1 MATAVS
7 KYEIEAPGKS
17 ASKYEIEAPPTP
29 AVTKFE
35 DDRNSSKQPGFW
47 SSVGD
52 TLKSYIPSAPN
63 PYPGMDT
70 EAKSR
75 SSAEAGQE
83 ARDNRLHRVE
93 QGRSGA
99 YRAIAP
105 VGEALGVNVRGMEDD
120 ADVGNVKGILGKAA
134 VPIAAAA
141 APLAAE
147 GLKRTKAAIPG
158 IKERVAVAARDEN
171 NKLKPGVETAGRL
184 ATMGAGALAEHA
196 FGVHGYTELPGY
208 LLGKSLTEAVIPDRP
223 LKPPPELGSAENPG
237 PHSKV
242 PTTMPKKKPVV
253 IPPEF
258 GSPENPGPHS
268 KIPTTMPKQKPVVAE
283 LGSPE
288 NPGFHS
294 KIPTRMPKA
303 GAVEAPIDTPVDRLQ
318 PVGMHGPSADE
329 FYAHRGEDLMR
340 RGDEVDKAQ
349 KQQAVAD
356 RSTEVPE
363 PKGKTIRL
371 PVPNEGARLRP
382 LTPESVPGS
391 DLLNIARQGHPKGG
405 PELERRGR
413 NVFYIP
419 EDRPGPSARLAR
431 AGASDAEAVQPIAK
445 PVAKNGSG
453 ESAASK
459 EAINRV
465 AANKSNGTQRF
476 KVTGTGREIPLHGV
490 DAVDVHAGAAEHIV
504 EKGPNGTQIV
514 ESGAKAKPYTPKAES
529 APSYTGEERRTS
541 SAYERDIF
549 HKMLNNPEGEQLGRS
564 IREARAGSSG
574 AESEG
579 PARQAIMRGPDYP
592 KFRTAELNGDQATMR
607 EMLINA
613 KKSLAASNKPPKP
626 AGK

>member
-1 MATAVS
+1 MPTKWEVADD
-7 KYEIEAPGKS
+7 KS
-17 ASKYEIEAPPTP
+17 AGKKWEVASEGTAPTP
-29 AVTKFE
+29 EVTKFE
-35 DDRNSSKQPGFW
+35 DDRNTNKQPGFW

-75 SSAEAGQE
+75 SSAEAGKE
-83 ARDNRLHRVE
+83 ASDNRLHRVE

-120 ADVGNVKGILGKAA
+120 ADVGNVRGILGKAA

-141 APLAAE
+141 TPLVSE
-147 GLKRTKAAIPG
+147 GYKRAKPAIQSAKDSIG
-158 IKERVAVAARDEN
+158 LAARDESG
-171 NKLKPGVETAGRL
+171 KLKPGVETAGRI

-196 FGVHGYTELPGY
+196 VGLHGYTELPGY
-208 LLGKSLTEAVIPDRP
+208 FLGKSLTDAVVPKRP
-223 LKPPPELGSAENPG
+223 FDT
-237 PHSKV
+237 
-242 PTTMPKKKPVV
+242 PTTRLTRPGAPLPEAGEFYEHKGEDLIRRDREEQRAAKAKGKPA
-253 IPPEF
+253 
-258 GSPENPGPHS
+258 
-268 KIPTTMPKQKPVVAE
+268 K
-283 LGSPE
+283 
-288 NPGFHS
+288 
-294 KIPTRMPKA
+294 
-303 GAVEAPIDTPVDRLQ
+303 VEQPFDTPTDRLQ

-329 FYAHRGEDLMR
+329 FYARRGEDLMR
-340 RGDEVDKAQ
+340 RSDEVDKAQ

-445 PVAKNGSG
+445 PVAKNGSS

-465 AANKSNGTQRF
+465 AASKSNGTQRF

-504 EKGPNGTQIV
+504 EKGPNGTKIV
-514 ESGAKAKPYTPKAES
+514 ESGAKAQPYTPKPQPKPE
-529 APSYTGEERRTS
+529 PYGGPERRKS
-541 SAYERDIF
+541 SAYERDIYE
-549 HKMLNNPEGEQLGRS
+549 KMLKDNPEGQQLERSMREQ
-564 IREARAGSSG
+564 REGSSG

-579 PARQAIMRGPDYP
+579 PARQAIMRGPDYA
-592 KFRTAELNGDQATMR
+592 KFRTAELNGDTTTMR
-607 EMLINA
+607 EMLVNA